1 MKDINTIKWIFRK
14 TKSQSLNFI
23 LLNILNIVYSAIG
36 IYLILISKNIIDA
49 AVSHSM
55 IELKKYA
62 MQLIIISISE
72 IALGAILT
80 SIETVATTKLEIDF
94 KQNVLNTILKRNY
107 QEVSKFHSGE
117 LMTRIVSDINIIVD
131 TLMSLI
137 PGILSLLTRLIC
149 AVIVLF
155 HINKEFVIILLV
167 GGVVLFIVVNLF
179 KPYLKKVHK
188 KIQEASANV
197 RLFFKEVFENL
208 IVIKIFQTEDI
219 ILGKSKELQDKKY
232 KILMKRR
239 NLSVISEVGFN
250 VIFRL
255 SYLYA
260 LIWCTYKL
268 YLNKITVGSL
278 TSIVQL
284 ITQVQA
290 PIIELSRSF
299 QGIFSMIGSAER
311 IIELENIKEDK
322 VDSIINPVSLY
333 DNLKSIVLRNVNF
346 TYKNKKIFENTNFEV
361 QKGEI
366 VAIYG
371 ESGIGKSTLLKL
383 ILGIIEKQSGDI
395 YFSLENNKSQ
405 DINNNTRG
413 MFTYVPQGKFVL
425 TGTIRENITFVNKD
439 ISEQDLNEALEVS
452 NCKKFINQLEDGI
465 DTKLGENG
473 SGLSEGQIQRIAI
486 ARAIASKAP
495 ILILDEI
502 TSSLDSKTEQEVLN
516 NIKKLKNRTCIIVT
530 HRNSISN
537 ICDREFIVEDRT
549 IKERN
554 KRYE

>member
-23 LLNILNIVYSAIG
+23 LLNILNIIYSAIG

-62 MQLIIISISE
+62 IQLIIISISE

-80 SIETVATTKLEIDF
+80 SIETVSTTKLEIDF

-167 GGVVLFIVVNLF
+167 GGVVLFIVVNFF

-322 VDSIINPVSLY
+322 VDSIINSVSLY

-439 ISEQDLNEALEVS
+439 ISEEDLNEALEVS

>member
-23 LLNILNIVYSAIG
+23 LLNILNIIYSAIG

-62 MQLIIISISE
+62 IQLIIISISE

-117 LMTRIVSDINIIVD
+117 LMTRIVSDVNIIVD

-155 HINKEFVIILLV
+155 HINKEFVIILLI

-439 ISEQDLNEALEVS
+439 ISEEDLNEALEVS

-537 ICDREFIVEDRT
+537 ICDREFIVENRT